1 MKAEDLKKKRRI
13 SRKYRVRKRIS
24 GTPETLRLTVF
35 RSLNN
40 IYAQLIDDTK
50 GSTLISASTIDKE
63 AKDQIKA
70 DMSKSKQSEIVGT
83 LLAKRAVEKGI
94 KKVRFDRNGYLYHGR
109 VKTLAEAARK
119 AGLEF

>member
-13 SRKYRVRKRIS
+13 SRKYRVRKKIT
-24 GTPETLRLTVF
+24 GAPERLRLTVF

-40 IYAQLIDDTK
+40 IYAQLIDD
-50 GSTLISASTIDKE
+50 STGTTVISASTIEPE
-63 AKDQIKA
+63 AKSQMKA
-70 DMSKSKQSEIVGT
+70 DMSKSKQSEVVGS

-94 KKVRFDRNGYLYHGR
+94 KQVRFDRNGYLYHGR